1 MAKEKTEVLSVQ
13 MENGTVQEFAGKR
26 KVNKRY
32 ILDETKIQ
40 TDGEVVQLSAGAIKL
55 EMGFRNGSLRT
66 FVLPLSLIAQFAG
79 HGAEQKYGDELASP
93 ADKPLSEDD
102 MVLAVED
109 LDSRIQRGEWRV
121 AREGGGGVSGAS
133 IVVLALME
141 ASGKDRAAVQAFL
154 QGKLDSA
161 KAKGEEL
168 SRKELYDSFKNPKS
182 KVGQIIARME
192 AEKLAKATKIDAD
205 SATEELTGA

>member
-40 TDGEVVQLSAGAIKL
+40 TDGEVVQFGPGAVKL
-55 EMGFRNGSLRT
+55 EMGFRNGALRT

-79 HGAEQKYGDELASP
+79 HGAEQKYGDELAAP

-168 SRKELYDSFKNPKS
+168 SRKELYDSFRNPKS
-182 KVGQIIARME
+182 KVGQIIARMD
-192 AEKLAKATKIDAD
+192 AEKLAKATKVDAD
-205 SATEELTGA
+205 SATAELSAA